1 VILIDGSVIRKF
13 VENAKHYVEIQQR
26 VETHRGELSAMGT
39 AIAEL
44 PSRG

>member
-13 VENAKHYVEIQQR
+13 VENGEHYVEIQQCA
-26 VETHRGELSAMGT
+26 ETHRGELSAMGT